1 MPTCHYDAVMSKD
14 PYPSERAERFIVRMP
29 DGMRDRLRESAQEA
43 GRSMNAEIVYRL
55 EQSFRLEAAGLLS
68 PLVAESVQAYGSGDR
83 DARLQEMLEAV
94 RKVEAGLVALRQ
106 EGSE

>member
-1 MPTCHYDAVMSKD
+1 MPSRNYHGGMNK
-14 PYPSERAERFIVRMP
+14 PYPSEQLERFIVRMP

-68 PLVAESVQAYGSGDR
+68 PQVAEQVTAYGSD
-83 DARLQEMLEAV
+83 DKAVRLQEMLKAV
-94 RKVEAGLVALRQ
+94 RKVEAGLLALQRG
-106 EGSE
+106 ERE